1 MLDLRGINISI
12 DIVLFVG
19 IDIDSIRLKESV
31 FEAFI
36 KVSFVGRKQFDFAI
50 VYSFKELPKALDY
63 FICVIEVIF
72 YLLYLNSRIEEG
84 S

>member
-1 MLDLRGINISI
+1 MLDSRGINISI

-19 IDIDSIRLKESV
+19 IDIDSVGLEESV

-36 KVSFVGRKQFDFAI
+36 EVSFVGRGQFDFAM
-50 VYSFKELPKALDY
+50 VCSFEELPKALDY

-72 YLLYLNSRIEEG
+72 YPLCLDSRIEEG